1 MVTPSDVLNYWFH
14 SAVEP
19 EPRFELWFKKRDE
32 TDRFIRER
40 FEPLVKTL
48 ASGHAYD
55 WAAQGPK
62 QTLAAIIALDQF
74 PRNIYRGAPQSFAT
88 DRLALSLASN
98 MMVMGA
104 DHRLSLIERWFVY
117 MPLEHAEDRTTQ
129 RASVAAFTE
138 LRDAASPEQK
148 PLFADAL
155 DYALKHAD
163 VIERFGRFPHR
174 NDILGRKSTPEEAA
188 WLAENGGF

>member
-1 MVTPSDVLNYWFH
+1 MVTPSAVLNYWFH

-19 EPRFELWFKKRDE
+19 EPRFELWFKKREE
-32 TDRFIRER
+32 TDAFIREQ

-62 QTLAAIIALDQF
+62 ETLAAIVALDQF
-74 PRNIYRGAPQSFAT
+74 PRNIYRGTAQSFAT

-98 MMVMGA
+98 MMVMGH
-104 DHRLSLIERWFVY
+104 DHRLSLIERWFIY

-138 LRDAASPEQK
+138 LRDAAPEGQK
-148 PLFADAL
+148 PLFEDAL
-155 DYALKHAD
+155 DYAHKHAD
-163 VIERFGRFPHR
+163 VIARFGRFPHR
-174 NDILGRKSTPEEAA
+174 NQILGRNSTPEEEA

>member
-1 MVTPSDVLNYWFH
+1 MVKPSDVLNYWFH

-19 EPRFELWFKKRDE
+19 EPRLDLWFKKRDE
-32 TDRFIRER
+32 TDAFIRER

-55 WAAQGPK
+55 WAAEGPK
-62 QTLAAIIALDQF
+62 ETLAAIIALDQF
-74 PRNIYRGAPQSFAT
+74 PRNIYRGQPQSFAT
-88 DRLALSLASN
+88 DKLALSLASN

-104 DHRLSLIERWFVY
+104 DDRLSPIERWFVY
-117 MPLEHAEDRTTQ
+117 MPLEHSESLTTQ

-138 LRDAASPEQK
+138 LRDAAPSEQK
-148 PLFADAL
+148 TLFADAL
-155 DYALKHAD
+155 DYAHKHAE

-174 NDILGRKSTPEEAA
+174 NEILGRKSTPEELE
-188 WLAENGGF
+188 WLEKNGGF